1 MEEFIGEKIEVDKAE
16 TSPRPIRFVWRG
28 QNQKNSGKIKVQN
41 AKLRKPVLSKVEGS
55 GRLAGLPQF

>member
-1 MEEFIGEKIEVDKAE
+1 MEEFIGEKIEVEKVQM
-16 TSPRPIRFVWRG
+16 SPRPVRFAWRG
-28 QNQKNSGKIKVQN
+28 ESHRSSGKTKVQN